1 MSVIIDYELYRKKI
15 DALNCCVIIPT
26 YNNQQTIATVINDV
40 LKFTDNIIIV
50 NDGATDNTPEILK
63 AFTGLQI
70 ISYSPNRG
78 KGIALRT
85 GIKAAQDKGYRYAI
99 TIDSDGQHFADDIP
113 VFIDKIEQEPD
124 SLLIGAR
131 NLNQENMPKKNTFGN
146 KFSNFWFM
154 LFTGINLPDTQSGY
168 RLYPI
173 QKMKGARYFTSK
185 YEFEIEVSVK
195 AAWRGIA
202 VLAVPIKVFY
212 AEREKRISHFRPG
225 KDFTRISLLNIYLFI
240 PAMLWYKPIRL
251 IKNFRIKNI
260 KAIIKKY
267 FLDSH
272 ESIMRKSV
280 GVAFGVFMGIIPI
293 WGFQFLS
300 ALVLAHFMNLN
311 KAIVGL
317 AAQISVPPMIPLL
330 LFGSLRTGQ
339 WLLGRDMSETVSTDQ
354 LTLETTKQLL
364 YEYLFS
370 GKVLQHLYEYLL
382 GSMVFAVIMAI
393 AFGILT
399 YVLLKIFGSRQFTVN
414 NLLDK

>member
-1 MSVIIDYELYRKKI
+1 MSVIVDYELYKNKMK
-15 DALNCCVIIPT
+15 ALNCCVIIPT
-26 YNNQQTIATVINDV
+26 YNNRQTISTVINDV
-40 LKFTDNIIIV
+40 LKFCTDIIVV
-50 NDGATDNTPEILK
+50 NDGATDDTPELLK
-63 AFTGLQI
+63 AFSNIQV
-70 ISYSPNRG
+70 ISYFPNRG

-113 VFIDKIEQEPD
+113 VFLDKIEEQPD

-195 AAWRGIA
+195 AAWRGIT
-202 VLAVPIKVFY
+202 VLPVPIKVFY
-212 AEREKRISHFRPG
+212 AEGDKRVSHFRPG
-225 KDFTRISLLNIYLFI
+225 KDFTRISLLNAYLFF
-240 PAMLWYKPIRL
+240 PAILWYKPIRI
-251 IKNFRIKNI
+251 IKHLSFKNI
-260 KAIIKKY
+260 KAVVKKY
-267 FLDSH
+267 FLDTN
-272 ESIMRKSV
+272 ESVMRKSV
-280 GVAFGVFMGIIPI
+280 GVAFGVFMGIVPI
-293 WGFQFLS
+293 WGFQFVS
-300 ALVLAHFMNLN
+300 ALVLAHFMKLN

-339 WLLGRDMSETVSTDQ
+339 WILGRDMSETIETNQ
-354 LTLETTKQLL
+354 LTLDTTKQLL
-364 YEYLFS
+364 KEYLFS

-382 GSMVFAVIMAI
+382 GSMVFAVVMAI
-393 AFGILT
+393 VFGLLT
-399 YVLLKIFGSRQFTVN
+399 YVILKLTTKVPVESRQ
-414 NLLDK
+414 

>member
-1 MSVIIDYELYRKKI
+1 MSVIVDYELYRKKI
-15 DALNCCVIIPT
+15 DTLNCCVIIPT
-26 YNNQQTIATVINDV
+26 YNNQQTIAQVITDV
-40 LKFTDNIIIV
+40 LKFTNNIIVV
-50 NDGATDNTPEILK
+50 NDGATDSTPELIK
-63 AFTGLQI
+63 TFTSIQI

-113 VFIDKIEQEPD
+113 VFIDKIEEAPD

-195 AAWRGIA
+195 AAWRGIT
-202 VLAVPIKVFY
+202 VLPVPINVFY
-212 AEREKRISHFRPG
+212 AEGDKRISHFRPG
-225 KDFTRISLLNIYLFI
+225 KDFTRISLLNVYLFV
-240 PAMLWYKPIRL
+240 PALLWYKPIRI
-251 IKNFRIKNI
+251 IKHLRYSNI
-260 KAIIKKY
+260 KAVVKKY
-267 FLDSH
+267 FIDTN
-272 ESIMRKSV
+272 ESPMRKSL

-293 WGFQFLS
+293 WGFQFVS
-300 ALVLAHFMNLN
+300 ALVLAHFMKLN

-317 AAQISVPPMIPLL
+317 AAQISVPPMIPILL
-330 LFGSLRTGQ
+330 YGSLRTGQ
-339 WLLGRDMSETVSTDQ
+339 WLLGRDMSETVETDQ

-364 YEYLFS
+364 HEYLFS

-382 GSMVFAVIMAI
+382 GSMVFAVIMAVVLGLMT
-393 AFGILT
+393 F
-399 YVLLKIFGSRQFTVN
+399 VLLKLFGSRQSTLEN
-414 NLLDK
+414 KQ

>member
-1 MSVIIDYELYRKKI
+1 MSVIIDYELYRRKI
-15 DALNCCVIIPT
+15 DALKCCVIIPT
-26 YNNQQTIATVINDV
+26 YNNQQTIAQVITDV
-40 LKFTDNIIIV
+40 LKFTNNIIVV
-50 NDGATDNTPEILK
+50 NDGSTDSTPEILK
-63 AFTGLQI
+63 TFTTIQI

-113 VFIDKIEQEPD
+113 VFIDKIEQHPD

-202 VLAVPIKVFY
+202 VLPVPIKVFY
-212 AEREKRISHFRPG
+212 AEGDKRISHFRPG
-225 KDFTRISLLNIYLFI
+225 KDFTRISLLNIYLFV
-240 PAMLWYKPIRL
+240 PAMLWYKPIRI
-251 IKNFRIKNI
+251 IKHMSYSNI
-260 KAIIKKY
+260 KAVIKKY
-267 FLDSH
+267 IIDTN
-272 ESIMRKSV
+272 ESALRKST

-293 WGFQFLS
+293 WGFQFVS
-300 ALVLAHFMNLN
+300 ALVLAHFMKLN

-317 AAQISVPPMIPLL
+317 AAQISVPPMIPIL
-330 LFGSLRTGQ
+330 LFCSLRTGQ
-339 WLLGRDMSETVSTDQ
+339 WLLGRDLSETIETDQ
-354 LTLETTKQLL
+354 LTLETTKLL
-364 YEYLFS
+364 LREYLFS

-393 AFGILT
+393 AFGLIT
-399 YVLLKIFGSRQFTVN
+399 FVLLKLTRRKQLDSRQI
-414 NLLDK
+414 

>member
-26 YNNQQTIATVINDV
+26 YNNQQTIAQVITDV
-40 LKFTDNIIIV
+40 LKFTNNIIVV
-50 NDGATDNTPEILK
+50 NDGATDATHELLK
-63 AFTGLQI
+63 AFTTIQI

-85 GIKAAQDKGYRYAI
+85 GIKAAQEKNYRYAI

-113 VFIDKIEQEPD
+113 VFIDKIEETPD
-124 SLLIGAR
+124 ALLIGAR

-195 AAWRGIA
+195 AAWRGIP
-202 VLAVPIKVFY
+202 VLPVPIKVFY
-212 AEREKRISHFRPG
+212 AEGEKRISHFRPG
-225 KDFTRISLLNIYLFI
+225 KDFTRISLLNTYLFF
-240 PAMLWYKPIRL
+240 PAMLWYKPIRI
-251 IKNFRIKNI
+251 IKHLSIANI
-260 KAIIKKY
+260 KAVVKKY
-267 FLDSH
+267 FLDTN
-272 ESIMRKSV
+272 ESVMRKSL

-293 WGFQFLS
+293 WGFQFVT
-300 ALVLAHFMNLN
+300 ALVLAHFMKLN

-317 AAQISVPPMIPLL
+317 AAQISVPPMIPIL

-339 WLLGRDMSETVSTDQ
+339 WLLGRDMSETIETNQ

-364 YEYLFS
+364 HEYLFS

-393 AFGILT
+393 AFGLIT
-399 YVLLKIFGSRQFTVN
+399 YVLLKIFGKKELAVESKQ
-414 NLLDK
+414 K

>member
-1 MSVIIDYELYRKKI
+1 MSVIIDYELYRRKI
-15 DALNCCVIIPT
+15 DALKCCVIIPT
-26 YNNQQTIATVINDV
+26 YNNQQTIAQVITDV
-40 LKFTDNIIIV
+40 LKFTNNIIVV
-50 NDGATDNTPEILK
+50 NDGSTDSTPEILK
-63 AFTGLQI
+63 TFTTIQI

-113 VFIDKIEQEPD
+113 VFIDKIEQHPD

-202 VLAVPIKVFY
+202 VLPVPIKVFY
-212 AEREKRISHFRPG
+212 AEGDKRISHFRPG
-225 KDFTRISLLNIYLFI
+225 KDFTRISLLNIYLFV
-240 PAMLWYKPIRL
+240 PAMLWYKPIRI
-251 IKNFRIKNI
+251 IKHMSYSNI
-260 KAIIKKY
+260 KAVIKKY
-267 FLDSH
+267 IIDTN
-272 ESIMRKSV
+272 ESALRKST

-293 WGFQFLS
+293 WGFQFVS
-300 ALVLAHFMNLN
+300 ALVLAHFMKLN

-317 AAQISVPPMIPLL
+317 AAQISVPPMIPIL
-330 LFGSLRTGQ
+330 LFCSLRTGQ
-339 WLLGRDMSETVSTDQ
+339 WLLGRDLSETIETDQ
-354 LTLETTKQLL
+354 LTLETTKLL
-364 YEYLFS
+364 LREYLFS

-393 AFGILT
+393 AFGLIT
-399 YVLLKIFGSRQFTVN
+399 FVLLKLTRRKQVDSRQI
-414 NLLDK
+414 